1 MGKVIDVKSDP
12 ELASVGEQYLEKAD
26 ALLKFIK
33 VVSTDP
39 NNNKRDMAFYKK
51 IGE

>member
-1 MGKVIDVKSDP
+1 MDPGNSIMGKINDVNSDP

-33 VVSTDP
+33 VVATDP
-39 NNNKRDMAFYKK
+39 DNN
-51 IGE
+51 